1 MTLYA
6 LLVDLRHFVATALLA
21 FVALLPIVDP
31 LGGAPIF
38 IAMTAG
44 IAADA
49 RVRMAR
55 AVALNS
61 FLLLLASALTGAYV
75 LAFFGLSVP
84 AVQVAGGIVICS
96 IAWSL
101 LSSATMPGALAREGQ
116 PPPSPDALSQ
126 RAFYPLTMPLTV
138 GPGAIAVS
146 LTLGA
151 SPTSG
156 LLPLVTTALAHVLGI
171 AVVATAVYLCYR
183 FADRIVRRL
192 GPTGTAVVVRLS
204 AFILLCIG
212 VQICWNGIH
221 AFITGAAQVRNF
233 VG

>member
-38 IAMTAG
+38 MAMTAG
-44 IAADA
+44 IAPDA

-101 LSSATMPGALAREGQ
+101 LNSATVPGALAREGQ

-138 GPGAIAVS
+138 GPGAISVS

-156 LLPLVTTALAHVLGI
+156 LLPLVTTAVLGI
-171 AVVATAVYLCYR
+171 AVVAAAVYLCYR
-183 FADRIVRRL
+183 FANRIVRRL
-192 GPTGTAVVVRLS
+192 GPTGTGVVVRLS

-221 AFITGAAQVRNF
+221 AFITGAAPVRNF
-233 VG
+233 IG